1 MELTGQG
8 SRSLGAGALVAVVGL
23 LAAVAIGWLTS
34 KGDSLLFAVLPVA
47 ALFGLYFA
55 TRPMWLLWSS
65 VVGGLVVSGLVKLYV
80 PQLQLI
86 RWALAPIA
94 ILLAFHAIAASMGPR
109 TTTGH
114 RPSPTVIWWA
124 LAFMVIAVLGSVF
137 GDFHSERFIIGA
149 KGYLQVWGL
158 LFALAFVPW
167 PEDVIDRLPKAL
179 LWIALLQLPFVL
191 HQLVFLVP
199 KRVGMGEGI
208 VPIDIVAGTFGANLE
223 GGGANAILN
232 AFLMIVLAGVLA
244 ARQLDQIS
252 TRKTILLALPL
263 LFPVM
268 VNMAKVSV
276 LYFVAMFLVLY
287 GKDVMERPLRFLA
300 ATLSGMLVLS
310 VMLTAYT
317 LNAPTTARVESWQ
330 DLVRFTYEYNFANEE
345 VSGELSRF
353 GAVKFWWE
361 RHGVDNLEETLL
373 GHGVGYTRV
382 ADTDAD
388 FRQTVRAIVGG
399 IPVDIDLN
407 KKIGYSAVAALL
419 WETGVVGLLS
429 IFGLLAATYRAAGRL
444 EITYADHPERLAA
457 FRAVR
462 AGCAIIFI
470 TLWHKNVFVFD
481 VAYQTLVML
490 LIGLVAYWERRASST
505 YYATVPAR
513 GIGVEPPAS

>member
-1 MELTGQG
+1 M
-8 SRSLGAGALVAVVGL
+8 
-23 LAAVAIGWLTS
+23 
-34 KGDSLLFAVLPVA
+34 GD
-47 ALFGLYFA
+47 
-55 TRPMWLLWSS
+55 
-65 VVGGLVVSGLVKLYV
+65 
-80 PQLQLI
+80 
-86 RWALAPIA
+86 
-94 ILLAFHAIAASMGPR
+94 
-109 TTTGH
+109 
-114 RPSPTVIWWA
+114 
-124 LAFMVIAVLGSVF
+124 
-137 GDFHSERFIIGA
+137 
-149 KGYLQVWGL
+149 
-158 LFALAFVPW
+158 
-167 PEDVIDRLPKAL
+167 
-179 LWIALLQLPFVL
+179 
-191 HQLVFLVP
+191 
-199 KRVGMGEGI
+199 GI

-223 GGGANAILN
+223 GGGANAVLN

-287 GKDVMERPLRFLA
+287 GKDLMERPLRFLA
-300 ATLSGMLVLS
+300 AALSGALVLAA
-310 VMLTAYT
+310 MLTAYT
-317 LNAPTTARVESWQ
+317 LNAPSTARVESWQ

-419 WETGVVGLLS
+419 WETGVAGLLC
-429 IFGLLAATYRAAGRL
+429 IFGLLAAAFRAAGRL
-444 EITYADHPERLAA
+444 EIAYADFPERVAT
-457 FRAVR
+457 FRAIR

-490 LIGLVAYWERRASST
+490 LIGLVAYWERRASAAYDTT
-505 YYATVPAR
+505 YPASR
-513 GIGVEPPAS
+513 MGVEPPAA